1 VSPRRFR
8 ILLAVVAPAFVAV
21 FVFDGQPAP
30 VLGVLLLGLS
40 ALYLFE
46 KGRTSD
52 G

>member
-21 FVFDGQPAP
+21 FVFDGRPAP
-30 VLGVLLLGLS
+30 VLGVLLIGLS

-46 KGRTSD
+46 RGRPR
-52 G
+52 GG